1 VVILILITLG
11 TQDKPF
17 DRLLDAVQKQID
29 NKKIK
34 DRVVVQTGHT
44 KYESEDMEL
53 FDFISSDDF
62 SKLMD
67 EAKIIITHA
76 GVGSILAGV
85 NRKKPVIAAA
95 RLKEHGEHTNNHQ
108 LEILEQFS
116 NDGYILKL
124 DDFDKLDKLLVKAKK
139 FVPEKYKSNNKYFI
153 KKLSEYI
160 DNL

>member
-1 VVILILITLG
+1 MVILILITLG